1 MEIEGGGSGG
11 REEVGRKEL
20 TLMSCEI
27 RRVTG
32 RHTYVHVG
40 FRYNYTY
47 TLSLE
52 RWHEWMSGNSSMSP
66 S

>member
-1 MEIEGGGSGG
+1 MEIEGGRGG
-11 REEVGRKEL
+11 GKKGVNELLEELHV
-20 TLMSCEI
+20 
-27 RRVTG
+27 
-32 RHTYVHVG
+32 HVHVG
-40 FRYNYTY
+40 FRYHYTY

>member
-1 MEIEGGGSGG
+1 M
-11 REEVGRKEL
+11 GRKEL